1 MEKRLFT
8 SECVTNGHPDKV
20 ADSISDAIL
29 DACLAQDPHSR
40 VACET
45 MVTTDFCIICGEI
58 TTKATV
64 DYAAVAREA
73 IRKIGYVYPGDGFD
87 ADTVEIQCR
96 IHTQSAD
103 IALGTNDEVGGAGD
117 QGMMFGGACTQ
128 TPELMPL
135 PAALSRALC
144 SRLTQ
149 CVHETDLLRPD
160 GKTQVTVEF
169 DEQGNVVGIDT
180 VVVSVM
186 HSADFAIEALRK
198 YVRENVIAPVL
209 ERYGFHIENV
219 AHIHI
224 NPTGNF
230 VIGGPNGDTGLTGRK
245 IIVDTYGG
253 YFSHGGGAFSGKDP
267 TKVDRSAAYMAR
279 YMAKNLVAAGL
290 ATKVQVQLAYAIGV
304 AQPVSL
310 RVDSYGT
317 GKISDEKMTELLR
330 ETCDMTPA
338 GIIRKLDLRRPIYAD
353 TAAHGHFGIESRPW
367 EQTDTGGQAAPAFR
381 NLKKTA
387 GKGKSP
393 SLYFS
398 GSTAQMPKCSKHL
411 YRVMTG
417 SRKLISFQYPPRG
430 IYSKFHRLPPVR
442 RVFLHLFP
450 RWSSSTL
457 WWSYYS

>member
-29 DACLAQDPHSR
+29 DACLEQDPGSR

-45 MVTTDFCIICGEI
+45 MVTTNFCIICGEI
-58 TTKATV
+58 TTKAKV
-64 DYAAVAREA
+64 DYAQVAQDT
-73 IRKIGYVYPGDGFD
+73 IRRIGYVHPGDGFD
-87 ADTVEIQCR
+87 ADSVQVECR

-144 SRLTQ
+144 NRLTQ
-149 CVHETDLLRPD
+149 CVKSNDLLRPD

-169 DEQGNVVGIDT
+169 DEAGNVVGIDT

-186 HSADFAIEALRK
+186 HSPDFEIGELRR
-198 YVRENVIAPVL
+198 YIRSEVIAPVL
-209 ERYGFHIENV
+209 RDYGFDIERV
-219 AHIHI
+219 AHIFI

-267 TKVDRSAAYMAR
+267 TKVDRSGAYMAR
-279 YMAKNLVAAGL
+279 YLAKNLVAAGL
-290 ATKVQVQLAYAIGV
+290 ATQVQVQLAYAIGV

-317 GKISDEKMTELLR
+317 GRISDEKMTELLR
-330 ETCDMTPA
+330 QTCDLTPA
-338 GIIRKLDLRRPIYAD
+338 GIIRKLNLRRPIYAS
-353 TAAHGHFGIESRPW
+353 TAAIGHFGVPGRPW
-367 EQTDTGGQAAPAFR
+367 EQTDLAPR
-381 NLKKTA
+381 LKELA
-387 GKGKSP
+387 G
-393 SLYFS
+393 L
-398 GSTAQMPKCSKHL
+398 
-411 YRVMTG
+411 
-417 SRKLISFQYPPRG
+417 
-430 IYSKFHRLPPVR
+430 
-442 RVFLHLFP
+442 
-450 RWSSSTL
+450 
-457 WWSYYS
+457 

>member
-29 DACLAQDPHSR
+29 DACLAQDPGSR

-45 MVTTDFCIICGEI
+45 MVTTNFCLICGEI
-58 TTKATV
+58 TTKAEV

-73 IRKIGYVYPGDGFD
+73 IRNIGYVYPGDGFD
-87 ADTVEIQCR
+87 ADSVEIQCR

-135 PAALSRALC
+135 PAALSRAL
-144 SRLTQ
+144 SNRLTE
-149 CVHETDLLRPD
+149 CVRSNDLLRPD
-160 GKTQVTVEF
+160 GKTQVSVEY
-169 DEQGNVVGIDT
+169 DENGNVIGIDT
-180 VVVSVM
+180 VVVSIM
-186 HSADFAIEALRK
+186 HSQDFEIGELRK
-198 YVRENVIAPVL
+198 YVRQGVIAPVL
-209 ERYGFHIENV
+209 KAYGFDIEKV

-290 ATKVQVQLAYAIGV
+290 ATQVQVQIAYAIGV
-304 AQPVSL
+304 AEPVSL

-317 GKISDEKMTELLR
+317 GVVSDEKLTELLR
-330 ETCDMTPA
+330 KTCDLTPA
-338 GIIRKLDLRRPIYAD
+338 GIIRKLQLRRPIYAP
-353 TAAHGHFGIESRPW
+353 TAANGHFGVADRPW
-367 EQTDTGGQAAPAFR
+367 EQTDLAPM
-381 NLKKTA
+381 LKE
-387 GKGKSP
+387 
-393 SLYFS
+393 LVN
-398 GSTAQMPKCSKHL
+398 Q
-411 YRVMTG
+411 
-417 SRKLISFQYPPRG
+417 
-430 IYSKFHRLPPVR
+430 
-442 RVFLHLFP
+442 
-450 RWSSSTL
+450 
-457 WWSYYS
+457 

>member
-29 DACLAQDPHSR
+29 DACLAQDPNSR

-45 MVTTDFCIICGEI
+45 MVTTDFCLICGEI
-58 TTKATV
+58 TTKAVV
-64 DYAAVAREA
+64 DYPAIAREA

-135 PAALSRALC
+135 PVALSRAL
-144 SRLTQ
+144 SNRLTA
-149 CVHETDLLRPD
+149 CVHSNDLLRPD
-160 GKTQVTVEF
+160 GKTQVSVEY
-169 DEQGNVVGIDT
+169 DEKGNVVGIDT
-180 VVVSVM
+180 VVVSIM
-186 HSADFAIEALRK
+186 HSAAFEMSELRR
-198 YVRENVIAPVL
+198 YIREGVIAPVL
-209 ERYGFHIENV
+209 KEYGFDIENV
-219 AHIHI
+219 ANIHI

-290 ATKVQVQLAYAIGV
+290 ASQVQVQLAYAIGV

-330 ETCDMTPA
+330 KVCDMTPA
-338 GIIRKLDLRRPIYAD
+338 GIIGKLQLRRPIYAP
-353 TAAHGHFGIESRPW
+353 TAAEGHFGVADRPW
-367 EQTDTGGQAAPAFR
+367 EQTDLVPLLQQLAAE
-381 NLKKTA
+381 
-387 GKGKSP
+387 
-393 SLYFS
+393 
-398 GSTAQMPKCSKHL
+398 
-411 YRVMTG
+411 
-417 SRKLISFQYPPRG
+417 I
-430 IYSKFHRLPPVR
+430 
-442 RVFLHLFP
+442 
-450 RWSSSTL
+450 
-457 WWSYYS
+457 

>member
-29 DACLAQDPHSR
+29 DACLAQDPGSR

-58 TTKATV
+58 TTKAVV
-64 DYAAVAREA
+64 DYEAVAREA

-87 ADTVEIQCR
+87 ADSVEIQCR
-96 IHTQSAD
+96 VHTQSAD

-135 PAALSRALC
+135 PVALSRAL
-144 SRLTQ
+144 SNRLTE
-149 CVHETDLLRPD
+149 CVHSNDLLRAD
-160 GKTQVTVEF
+160 GKTQVTVEY
-169 DEQGNVVGIDT
+169 DEEGNAIGIDT
-180 VVVSVM
+180 VVVSIM
-186 HSADFAIEALRK
+186 HSADFEMEELRR
-198 YVRENVIAPVL
+198 YVREGVIAPVL
-209 ERYGFHIENV
+209 KDYGFDIADV

-267 TKVDRSAAYMAR
+267 TKVDRSGAYMAR

-290 ATKVQVQLAYAIGV
+290 AKQVEVQLAYAIGV
-304 AQPVSL
+304 AEPVSV
-310 RVDSYGT
+310 RVNSYGT
-317 GKISDEKMTELLR
+317 GLISDEMMTELLR
-330 ETCDMTPA
+330 KTCDLTPG
-338 GIIRKLDLRRPIYAD
+338 GIIRKLDLRRPIYAS
-353 TAAHGHFGIESRPW
+353 TAAIGHFGVAGRPW
-367 EQTDTGGQAAPAFR
+367 EQTDIADE
-381 NLKKTA
+381 LKKLA
-387 GKGKSP
+387 N
-393 SLYFS
+393 
-398 GSTAQMPKCSKHL
+398 
-411 YRVMTG
+411 
-417 SRKLISFQYPPRG
+417 I
-430 IYSKFHRLPPVR
+430 
-442 RVFLHLFP
+442 
-450 RWSSSTL
+450 
-457 WWSYYS
+457 

>member
-20 ADSISDAIL
+20 ADSVSDAIL
-29 DACLAQDPHSR
+29 DACLAQDPGSR

-58 TTKATV
+58 TTKAVV

-87 ADTVEIQCR
+87 ADSVEIQCR

-135 PAALSRALC
+135 PVALSRAL
-144 SRLTQ
+144 SNRLTQ
-149 CVHETDLLRPD
+149 CVHSNDLLRPD
-160 GKTQVTVEF
+160 GKTQVTVEY
-169 DEQGNVVGIDT
+169 DEEGNAIGIDT
-180 VVVSVM
+180 VVVSIM
-186 HSADFAIEALRK
+186 HSADFEMSELRR
-198 YVRENVIAPVL
+198 YIREGVIAPVL
-209 ERYGFHIENV
+209 KEYGFDIADV
-219 AHIHI
+219 ANIHI

-267 TKVDRSAAYMAR
+267 TKVDRSGAYMAR

-290 ATKVQVQLAYAIGV
+290 AKQVEVQLAYAIGV
-304 AQPVSL
+304 AQPVSV
-310 RVDSYGT
+310 RVNSYGT
-317 GKISDEKMTELLR
+317 GIISDEKMTELLR
-330 ETCDMTPA
+330 KTCDLTPG
-338 GIIRKLDLRRPIYAD
+338 GIIRKLDLRRPIYAP
-353 TAAHGHFGIESRPW
+353 TAAVGHFGVEGRPW
-367 EQTDTGGQAAPAFR
+367 EQTDIAEQ
-381 NLKKTA
+381 LKA
-387 GKGKSP
+387 
-393 SLYFS
+393 L
-398 GSTAQMPKCSKHL
+398 AN
-411 YRVMTG
+411 
-417 SRKLISFQYPPRG
+417 I
-430 IYSKFHRLPPVR
+430 
-442 RVFLHLFP
+442 
-450 RWSSSTL
+450 
-457 WWSYYS
+457 

>member
-29 DACLAQDPHSR
+29 DACLAQDPQSR

-45 MVTTDFCIICGEI
+45 MVTTDFCMICGEI
-58 TTKATV
+58 TTRAVV

-73 IRKIGYVYPGDGFD
+73 IRAIGYTHKGDGFD

-103 IALGTNDEVGGAGD
+103 IALGTNDETGGAGD

-135 PAALSRALC
+135 PVALSRALC
-144 SRLTQ
+144 NRMTA
-149 CVHETDLLRPD
+149 CVKENDLLRPD
-160 GKTQVTVEF
+160 GKTQVSVEF
-169 DEQGNVVGIDT
+169 DDQGNVVGIDT
-180 VVVSVM
+180 VVVSIM
-186 HSADFAIEALRK
+186 HSADFPMEELRA
-198 YVRENVIAPVL
+198 YIRQQVIAPVL
-209 ERYGFHIENV
+209 EQYGFDIAKVSHV
-219 AHIHI
+219 FI

-290 ATKVQVQLAYAIGV
+290 ASRVQVQLAYAIGV
-304 AQPVSL
+304 AEPVSL

-317 GKISDEKMTELLR
+317 GKISDEKMVELLR
-330 ETCDMTPA
+330 KTCDMTPG
-338 GIIRKLDLRRPIYAD
+338 GIIRKLDLRKPVYAS
-353 TAAHGHFGIESRPW
+353 TAAKGHFGVEGKTW
-367 EQTDTGGQAAPAFR
+367 EQTDLAET
-381 NLKKTA
+381 L
-387 GKGKSP
+387 
-393 SLYFS
+393 
-398 GSTAQMPKCSKHL
+398 
-411 YRVMTG
+411 
-417 SRKLISFQYPPRG
+417 RKLSG
-430 IYSKFHRLPPVR
+430 I
-442 RVFLHLFP
+442 
-450 RWSSSTL
+450 
-457 WWSYYS
+457 

>member
-29 DACLAQDPHSR
+29 DACLSQDPNAR

-45 MVTTDFCIICGEI
+45 MVTTNFCLICGEI
-58 TTKATV
+58 TTTAQV
-64 DYAAVAREA
+64 DYPAVAREA

-87 ADTVEIQCR
+87 ADSVEIQCR

-103 IALGTNDEVGGAGD
+103 IALGTNDQVGGAGD

-135 PAALSRALC
+135 PAALSRAL
-144 SRLTQ
+144 SNRLTA
-149 CVHETDLLRPD
+149 CVHSNDLLRPD
-160 GKTQVTVEF
+160 GKTQVSVEY
-169 DEQGNVVGIDT
+169 DEKGNVIGIDT
-180 VVVSVM
+180 VVVSIM
-186 HSADFAIEALRK
+186 HSAAFEIEELRK
-198 YVRENVIAPVL
+198 YIREGVIAPVL
-209 ERYGFHIENV
+209 RDYGFDIGNV

-267 TKVDRSAAYMAR
+267 TKVDRSAAYIAR

-290 ATKVQVQLAYAIGV
+290 ATQVQVQLAYAIGV

-317 GKISDEKMTELLR
+317 GVIADEKLTELLR
-330 ETCDMTPA
+330 KTVDLTPA
-338 GIIRKLDLRRPIYAD
+338 GIIRRLELRRPIYAP
-353 TAAHGHFGIESRPW
+353 TAEKGHFGVADRPW
-367 EQTDTGGQAAPAFR
+367 EQTDLAPI
-381 NLKKTA
+381 LKEMA
-387 GKGKSP
+387 
-393 SLYFS
+393 
-398 GSTAQMPKCSKHL
+398 
-411 YRVMTG
+411 RE
-417 SRKLISFQYPPRG
+417 I
-430 IYSKFHRLPPVR
+430 
-442 RVFLHLFP
+442 
-450 RWSSSTL
+450 
-457 WWSYYS
+457 

>member
-29 DACLAQDPHSR
+29 DACLTQDPGSR

-45 MVTTDFCIICGEI
+45 MVTTNFCLICGEI
-58 TTKATV
+58 TTKAQV
-64 DYAAVAREA
+64 DYASVAREA
-73 IRKIGYVYPGDGFD
+73 IRAIGYVYPGDGFD
-87 ADTVEIQCR
+87 ADSVEIQCR

-103 IALGTNDEVGGAGD
+103 IALGTNDQVGGAGD

-135 PAALSRALC
+135 PAALSRALAN
-144 SRLTQ
+144 RLTE
-149 CVHETDLLRPD
+149 CVFSNDLLRPD
-160 GKTQVTVEF
+160 GKTQVSVEY

-180 VVVSVM
+180 VVVSIM
-186 HSADFAIEALRK
+186 HSADFEMEELRK
-198 YVRENVIAPVL
+198 YIREGVIAPVL
-209 ERYGFHIENV
+209 RDYGFDVENV

-290 ATKVQVQLAYAIGV
+290 ATQVQVQLAYAIGV

-317 GKISDEKMTELLR
+317 GIIEDEKMTELLR
-330 ETCDMTPA
+330 KTCDMTPA
-338 GIIRKLDLRRPIYAD
+338 GIIRKLNLRQPIYAS
-353 TAAHGHFGIESRPW
+353 TAAKGHFGVTDKPW
-367 EQTDTGGQAAPAFR
+367 EVTDLAPV
-381 NLKKTA
+381 LKELA
-387 GKGKSP
+387 G
-393 SLYFS
+393 
-398 GSTAQMPKCSKHL
+398 
-411 YRVMTG
+411 
-417 SRKLISFQYPPRG
+417 I
-430 IYSKFHRLPPVR
+430 
-442 RVFLHLFP
+442 
-450 RWSSSTL
+450 
-457 WWSYYS
+457 